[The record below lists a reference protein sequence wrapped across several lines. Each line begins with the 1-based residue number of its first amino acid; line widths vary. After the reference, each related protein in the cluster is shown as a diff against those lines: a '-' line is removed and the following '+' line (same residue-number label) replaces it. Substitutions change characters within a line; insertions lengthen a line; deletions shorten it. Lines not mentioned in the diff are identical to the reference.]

1 MTTKKLTYEYVK
13 NFIKEQSGGDCELLS
28 NEYVNSS
35 TPLALK
41 CKCGNVFYKPFNNC
55 SNGYFVCKDC
65 LNKIRSQKYRKD
77 FQEIKSFI
85 EENGCQYIS
94 GEYEN
99 STSLLTLKCKCGNLF
114 QKNYNLFK
122 RGQRQCPK
130 CGAESS
136 RQSKFKYNIES
147 VREILL
153 KKGYTLLD
161 DNYINCQ
168 TPIKCVC
175 SRGHNVSIVFN
186 QFLAGCSGCNTCAI
200 INRSGKNSRLYKGG
214 ESEVL
219 DNFRRIIK
227 SWKIEVAKKYN
238 YRCALTGAKYDCV
251 VHHLIPFKKIVE
263 ESCKELNLPL
273 HRKLKDYSI
282 EEYKNLEALVLK
294 KHTLDVGI
302 LLQRKVHAKFHS
314 IYGVKNTTIKQ
325 FNEFIKNHYPQK
337 LNNYCEKD

>member
-35 TPLALK
+35 TPLVLK
-41 CKCGNVFYKPFNNC
+41 CKCGNVFYKAFNNC

-77 FQEIKSFI
+77 FQEIKNFI

-136 RQSKFKYNIES
+136 RQARFKYSKDDAIK
-147 VREILL
+147 ILS
-153 KKGYTLLD
+153 KKGITLLSD
-161 DNYINCQ
+161 YIDSYHYIDCL
-168 TPIKCVC
+168 C
-175 SRGHNVSIVFN
+175 SKGHKFTTKL
-186 QFLAGCSGCNTCAI
+186 QFVLYNKFACPQCSKEFQVGENA
-200 INRSGKNSRLYKGG
+200 NHYKGG

-219 DNFRRIIK
+219 DNFRKIIK
-227 SWKIEVAKKYN
+227 NWKIEVAKRYN
-238 YRCALTGAKYDCV
+238 YVCALTGAKYDCV
-251 VHHLIPFKKIVE
+251 VHHLKPFREIIT

-273 HRKLKDYSI
+273 YRKLKDYSI
-282 EEYKNLEALVLK
+282 EDYKKLESLVLK

-302 LLQRKVHAKFHS
+302 LLQRKVHKKFHS
-314 IYGVKNTTIKQ
+314 IYGVKNTTVEQ